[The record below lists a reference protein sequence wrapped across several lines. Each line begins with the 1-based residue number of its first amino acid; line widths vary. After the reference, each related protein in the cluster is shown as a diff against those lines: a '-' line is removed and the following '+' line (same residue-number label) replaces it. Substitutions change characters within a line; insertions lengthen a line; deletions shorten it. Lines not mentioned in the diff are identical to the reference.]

1 MMRLS
6 QTYVHANGDDVR
18 TWRKISNPKP
28 MIATAAYITLGEHNL
43 TVHRIPWRV
52 RLGRCCR
59 KSHAIGR
66 SLVVKILVA
75 ELNLSDCARRIRERR
90 VQTVALEITNLR

>member
-1 MMRLS
+1 MRMGIMFGAGGKS
-6 QTYVHANGDDVR
+6 
-18 TWRKISNPKP
+18 SNPKP

-52 RLGRCCR
+52 RVGRCCR

-66 SLVVKILVA
+66 ALVVKILVA
-75 ELNLSDCARRIRERR
+75 KLNLSDCARRIRERR
-90 VQTVALEITNLR
+90 VRAEALEITNLR

>member
-1 MMRLS
+1 MRLS

-18 TWRKISNPKP
+18 TWRKSSNPKP
-28 MIATAAYITLGEHNL
+28 MIATAAHITLEEHNL

-52 RLGRCCR
+52 RVGRCCQ
-59 KSHAIGR
+59 KITR
-66 SLVVKILVA
+66 SVALVVKILVA
-75 ELNLSDCARRIRERR
+75 ELNLSDCARRIDERR